1 MGILTT
7 FLPQLAL
14 NVGGQFLANWA
25 SSAGHALGS
34 SLQFGSNSS
43 ANYQQ
48 SGQSSAMSQSGG
60 SASSYGQQG
69 SVAGIAG
76 LGQTALGTPTGNN
89 ATSAAGFNAASAA
102 TANNLQTGQW
112 SLANLMNMGSN
123 VFWNLANIASQASA
137 QGYNRES
144 VKLSQAWQQMMR
156 QTAYQDT
163 MKDMKAAGLNP
174 ILAASNGATATPNS
188 GTASTS
194 AMKFQGTQA
203 ASIPAAKTATMQAMY
218 DYGNNTAQWLDNMMS
233 VVSNAKQMGW
243 NQEASWLQQAASQGA
258 WSSAKAIEETAKA
271 GSTAETTTST
281 SKGGQAG
288 AHIDVD
294 AGFGGGS
301 KTQKG
306 VNF

>member
-1 MGILTT
+1 MGILTS

-14 NVGGQFLANWA
+14 NVGGQFLSNWA
-25 SSAGHALGS
+25 SSAGQALGS
-34 SLQFGSNSS
+34 SLQFGSQSS

-48 SGQSSAMSQSGG
+48 SGQTSAMSQSGG
-60 SASSYGQQG
+60 SAGVSGQQG

-76 LGQTALGTPTGNN
+76 LAQTALGTPTGNN
-89 ATSAAGFNAASAA
+89 ATSAAGFNQASAT

-112 SLANLMNMGSN
+112 TLANLMNAGSN
-123 VFWNLANIASQASA
+123 IFWNLANIASQASA

-174 ILAASNGATATPNS
+174 ILAAGNGPTATPNS

-194 AMKFQGTQA
+194 TMKFQGTQA
-203 ASIPAAKTATMQAMY
+203 ASIPAAKTASMQAMY
-218 DYGNNTAQWLDNMMS
+218 DYGNNTAQWLNNMFS

-243 NQEASWLQQAASQGA
+243 TQEANWLQQAASQGA
-258 WSSAKAIEETAKA
+258 WASAKAIEQSAKA
-271 GSTAETTTST
+271 GSTAESTTSS
-281 SKGGQAG
+281 SKGGQWDVHGG
-288 AHIDVD
+288 A
-294 AGFGGGS
+294 
-301 KTQKG
+301 G

>member
-1 MGILTT
+1 MGILTQ

-14 NVGGQFLANWA
+14 NVGGQFLQHWA
-25 SSAGHALGS
+25 SSAGQALGS

-48 SGQSSAMSQSGG
+48 SGQASSMSQSGG
-60 SASSYGQQG
+60 SASSFGQQG

-89 ATSAAGFNAASAA
+89 ATSAAGFNAAMAQ

-112 SLANLMNMGSN
+112 SLANLLNMGSN

-144 VKLSQAWQQMMR
+144 MKLSQAWQQMMR

-174 ILAASNGATATPNS
+174 ILAAGNGPTATPNT

-194 AMKFQGTQA
+194 PMKFQGTQA
-203 ASIPAAKTATMQAMY
+203 AAIPSAKTASMQAMY

-243 NQEASWLQQAASQGA
+243 NQEANWLQQAASQGA
-258 WSSAKAIEETAKA
+258 WSSAKAIEQSAKA
-271 GSTAETTTST
+271 GSTAESSTSS
-281 SKGGQAG
+281 SKGGQWDVHGG
-288 AHIDVD
+288 AEGSI
-294 AGFGGGS
+294 GGGS

-306 VNF
+306 VKF

>member
-1 MGILTT
+1 MGILTQ

-14 NVGGQFLANWA
+14 NIGGQFLTNWA
-25 SSAGHALGS
+25 SSAGQSLGQ

-48 SGQSSAMSQSGG
+48 SGSQSAMSQSGG
-60 SASSYGQQG
+60 SAGVSGQQG

-112 SLANLMNMGSN
+112 TLANLFNLGNNIFSN
-123 VFWNLANIASQASA
+123 LLNAASQTSA
-137 QGYNRES
+137 MAYNRES
-144 VKLSQAWQQMMR
+144 TKLSQEWQKAMR
-156 QTAYQDT
+156 STAYQDT
-163 MKDMKAAGLNP
+163 MKDLKAAGLNP
-174 ILAASNGATATPNS
+174 ILAAHNGATQTP
-188 GTASTS
+188 GTSQASIS
-194 AMKFQGTQA
+194 PMKFEGATA
-203 ASIPAAKTATMQAMY
+203 AAIPSAKTATMQAMY

-243 NQEASWLQQAASQGA
+243 NQEANWLQQAASQGA
-258 WSSAKAIEETAKA
+258 WSSAKAIEKTAKA
-271 GSTAETTTST
+271 GSTAEQSSSS
-281 SKGGQAG
+281 SKGGSAG
-288 AHIDVD
+288 AHIE
-294 AGFGGGS
+294 GSGSWGGGS